1 MKSIQVIGQSDRA
14 GKKGLKPKQQIEVL
28 DKFREGEYN
37 VLVAT
42 SVAEEGLDIPSAD
55 LVIFYEPVGSEIST
69 IQRRGRTGRHREG
82 EVMVLVAES
91 TKDETAKKSAERKEE
106 NMQRAVHRI
115 RRKLPRKAHEDLSNL
130 INFKVKIGEKES
142 TAANFILRI
151 REENRPEITK
161 IDGNE
166 VVNEKKKVN
175 SLEPSNFRPRGQ
187 KGLEEFRKKDE

>member
-1 MKSIQVIGQSDRA
+1 
-14 GKKGLKPKQQIEVL
+14 
-28 DKFREGEYN
+28 
-37 VLVAT
+37 
-42 SVAEEGLDIPSAD
+42 
-55 LVIFYEPVGSEIST
+55 
-69 IQRRGRTGRHREG
+69 
-82 EVMVLVAES
+82 
-91 TKDETAKKSAERKEE
+91 
-106 NMQRAVHRI
+106 
-115 RRKLPRKAHEDLSNL
+115 L